1 MFNVQFFNKYVR
13 IECISELG
21 IREKNY
27 SQQQEP
33 KNYCNIKI
41 GPYNNNNNNVET
53 FLRYTLSFLSIFN
66 EKVINCQASLEY

>member
-27 SQQQEP
+27 SQQQQTK
-33 KNYCNIKI
+33 KNCNIKI
-41 GPYNNNNNNVET
+41 GPYNDDNNNLET
-53 FLRYTLSFLSIFN
+53 EKKYIVLSFR
-66 EKVINCQASLEY
+66 INIYFSFPVPFS